1 MTDAPDPRPK
11 PRPQAPEPASNGHGE
26 RASDPGERTQPVPE
40 LVGARAG
47 GDGRAAAGNGEPVG
61 TGAAPRPNP
70 RPMPAEPIEYI
81 DPDAEWVDIKR
92 RSGPLRRAAIIV
104 TILGLI
110 VGVTGVTVVRWVN
123 NEIHPPGD
131 PGDAVEFTV
140 EPGNTT
146 NDVANNLASEGV
158 IGNST
163 VFRYWLRRQGGG
175 QTFNAGKYDLAEN
188 MDYPDVLDTLRAG
201 PKPSVSI
208 NVLIPPGLTLTQMRD
223 RLTDQL
229 KSLDAVEFDQAMGRP
244 ELNAPYAP
252 QIGEFPVREGLFFA
266 DTYNVDEE
274 AASNEYA
281 LLKRMRDQMEQV
293 LNELDADN
301 RAAALGIDR
310 YTVLVI
316 ASLIE
321 EEAKIDEDRP
331 RIARVIY
338 NRLDRDMSL
347 GIDATTRYAVGK
359 INGEP
364 LTQSDLNSD
373 SPFNTRKAKGL
384 PPTPIAAPSR
394 ASIEAALNPTPD
406 ERWLY
411 YVLTNEGGVNGAHT
425 FANTASEFERAK
437 QECIRLEL
445 GCG

>member
-1 MTDAPDPRPK
+1 MPDEPDPRPN
-11 PRPQAPEPASNGHGE
+11 PRPQPPEPSTNGHGDH
-26 RASDPGERTQPVPE
+26 AAGADERTQPVPE
-40 LVGARAG
+40 LVGARAAGATSSARANG
-47 GDGRAAAGNGEPVG
+47 GSS
-61 TGAAPRPNP
+61 PRPNP
-70 RPMPAEPIEYI
+70 RPAPPAPIDYT

-104 TILGLI
+104 VILGLI

-123 NEIHPPGD
+123 DEIHPPGD
-131 PGDAVEFTV
+131 PGAALEFTV
-140 EPGNTT
+140 EPGSTT
-146 NDVANNLASEGV
+146 NDVANSLASEGV

-163 VFRYWLRRQGGG
+163 VFRYWLRRQGGE
-175 QTFNAGKYDLAEN
+175 QTFKAGKYDLAEN
-188 MDYPDVLDTLRAG
+188 MDYPDVLTVLRGG

-229 KSLDAVEFDQAMGRP
+229 KSLDATEFDQALARE

-252 QIGEFPVREGLFFA
+252 AIGPFPVREGLFFG

-293 LNELDADN
+293 LNELDVDN

-321 EEAKIDEDRP
+321 EEAKIDQDRP
-331 RIARVIY
+331 KVARVIY
-338 NRLDRDMSL
+338 NRLERDMAL

-364 LTQSDLNSD
+364 LTQSDLVSD

-384 PPTPIAAPSR
+384 PPTPIAAPSK
-394 ASIEAALNPTPD
+394 ASIEAALSPTPD

-411 YVLTNEGGVNGAHT
+411 YVLTNEGGVTGAHT

-437 QECIRLEL
+437 AECIRLDL